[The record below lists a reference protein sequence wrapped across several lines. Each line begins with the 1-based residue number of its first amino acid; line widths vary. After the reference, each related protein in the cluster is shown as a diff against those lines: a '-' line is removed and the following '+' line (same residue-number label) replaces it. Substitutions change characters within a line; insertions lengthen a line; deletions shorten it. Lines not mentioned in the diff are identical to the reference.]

1 MCVPVEQVWVVWCAR
16 GEASNPGPQSPRR
29 RFPSQDDGEP
39 DALFV
44 EPPFPSEE
52 LLDALQQD
60 LSDNRH
66 HRRTRRRVVLSDD
79 DVSIPQSGPAAV
91 VSRRVVL
98 VPGASGDTPGSVQ
111 GRRFERGDDT
121 DRFETPSENAGNV
134 EESIRTPLTVP
145 VSFGA
150 EHAVNEAIMDTQD
163 QVPLQRG
170 RRRLVLV
177 SQDDTQRAPDHD
189 D

>member
-1 MCVPVEQVWVVWCAR
+1 MHC
-16 GEASNPGPQSPRR
+16 
-29 RFPSQDDGEP
+29 
-39 DALFV
+39 LV

-60 LSDNRH
+60 LLDNRH

-79 DVSIPQSGPAAV
+79 GASIPQSWPAAV

-98 VPGASGDTPGSVQ
+98 VPWGVWRCSVQ

-134 EESIRTPLTVP
+134 E
-145 VSFGA
+145 
-150 EHAVNEAIMDTQD
+150 
-163 QVPLQRG
+163 
-170 RRRLVLV
+170 
-177 SQDDTQRAPDHD
+177 
-189 D
+189 